1 MNSAIKPQCKVCLDA
16 GFTERA
22 TQHWVKNREGKVICP
37 TLLSQ
42 KCRYCFENGH
52 TVNYCPKNKK
62 SKAYRPPS
70 PKKLVKTQTQIKA
83 PPKDTITPANRFDVL
98 VLDEDDDMTFVLK
111 KDVEEPFPRLYS
123 NTTKTSTTTNTNS
136 TISYASKLQT
146 PAPAPAPAPTP
157 APAPALA
164 PAPEPVTTPTKTVFR
179 PYPYKKY
186 KNWADYSDSDSDE
199 DA

>member
-62 SKAYRPPS
+62 CKAYRPPPS
-70 PKKLVKTQTQIKA
+70 PKKTVKPQTQVKA
-83 PPKDTITPANRFDVL
+83 SKETVTPANRFNVL
-98 VLDEDDDMTFVLK
+98 VLDEDEDMTFVLK
-111 KDVEEPFPRLYS
+111 KDVEEPFPQLLS
-123 NTTKTSTTTNTNS
+123 KTTLNSTKTTTSTTV
-136 TISYASKLQT
+136 SYASKLQT
-146 PAPAPAPAPTP
+146 PVPTP
-157 APAPALA
+157 APTQTPAQVLTPAPA
-164 PAPEPVTTPTKTVFR
+164 PVTTPTKTVFR
-179 PYPYKKY
+179 SYPYKRH

>member
-62 SKAYRPPS
+62 CKAYRPPS
-70 PKKLVKTQTQIKA
+70 PKKTVKTQTQVKA
-83 PPKDTITPANRFDVL
+83 PPKDPITPSNRFDVL
-98 VLDEDDDMTFVLK
+98 IIDEDEDMTFVLK
-111 KDVEEPFPRLYS
+111 KDVEEPFPQLLS
-123 NTTKTSTTTNTNS
+123 NSNPTKTSVSTTV
-136 TISYASKLQT
+136 SYASKLQT
-146 PAPAPAPAPTP
+146 PVPVTAPTPVPVPVPAPT
-157 APAPALA
+157 
-164 PAPEPVTTPTKTVFR
+164 ETVFR
-179 PYPYKKY
+179 SYPYKRH

>member
-62 SKAYRPPS
+62 CKAYRPPS
-70 PKKLVKTQTQIKA
+70 PKKTVKTQTQVKA
-83 PPKDTITPANRFDVL
+83 PKETVTPSNRFDVL
-98 VLDEDDDMTFVLK
+98 VIDEDEDMTFVLK
-111 KDVEEPFPRLYS
+111 KDVEEPFPQLLSKS
-123 NTTKTSTTTNTNS
+123 NPTKTTSSTMV
-136 TISYASKLQT
+136 SYASKLQT
-146 PAPAPAPAPTP
+146 PVPVPTP
-157 APAPALA
+157 APAPAPAQVPA
-164 PAPEPVTTPTKTVFR
+164 PAPVTTPTKTVFR
-179 PYPYKKY
+179 SYPYKRH